1 MGVWYM
7 LLIIM
12 LYIVCR
18 FSVLIV
24 ILILFMDFDY
34 YVFAAF
40 ELYTILFFVL
50 VANFGSSY
58 ERGSANIFIIFFRFV
73 LGFGVVMNNSIV
85 IMGLILIMLGLAK
98 LPLYGLHIW
107 LPKVHVEASIVGSMV
122 LAGAVLKLGILYC
135 WNFSL
140 ILVVGLL
147 VLMSA
152 VVIINV
158 IDGKRFAAYSSVLHI
173 SLCVIFGLVLMLLV
187 GYIHIVL
194 SPLIFMTVYIGYVI
208 SGSRFYLKIGVIIIV
223 L

>member
-1 MGVWYM
+1 
-7 LLIIM
+7 M

-18 FSVLIV
+18 FSVLMV
-24 ILILFMDFDY
+24 ILILFIDFDY
-34 YVFAAF
+34 YIFAIF
-40 ELYTILFFVL
+40 EFYTILFFVL

-73 LGFGVVMNNSIV
+73 LGFRVVMNNSMV
-85 IMGLILIMLGLAK
+85 IIGLILVILGLAK
-98 LPLYGLHIW
+98 LPLYGLHMW
-107 LPKVHVEASIVGSMV
+107 LPKVHVEASIVRSMV

-140 ILVVGLL
+140 MIMVGLL

-152 VVIINV
+152 VVIISV
-158 IDGKRFAAYSSVLHI
+158 IDGKGFAAYSSVLHI
-173 SLCVIFGLVLMLLV
+173 SLCVIFGLVLILLV

-194 SPLIFMTVYIGYVI
+194 SPLMFITVYIGYMI
-208 SGSRFYLKIGVIIIV
+208 SGSRFYLKMGLIIIV

>member
-1 MGVWYM
+1 M
-7 LLIIM
+7 
-12 LYIVCR
+12 CR
-18 FSVLIV
+18 FSVLMV
-24 ILILFMDFDY
+24 ILILFIDFDY
-34 YVFAAF
+34 FMFAIF
-40 ELYTILFFVL
+40 EFYTILFFVL

-73 LGFGVVMNNSIV
+73 LGFGVVMNNSI
-85 IMGLILIMLGLAK
+85 IMMGLILVILGLAK

-107 LPKVHVEASIVGSMV
+107 LPKVHVEASMVGSMV

-140 ILVVGLL
+140 MIVVRLL

-158 IDGKRFAAYSSVLHI
+158 IDGKGFAAYSSVLHI

-187 GYIHIVL
+187 RYIHIVL
-194 SPLIFMTVYIGYVI
+194 SPLMFITVYIGYVV
-208 SGSRFYLKIGVIIIV
+208 SGSRFYLKIGLIIIV